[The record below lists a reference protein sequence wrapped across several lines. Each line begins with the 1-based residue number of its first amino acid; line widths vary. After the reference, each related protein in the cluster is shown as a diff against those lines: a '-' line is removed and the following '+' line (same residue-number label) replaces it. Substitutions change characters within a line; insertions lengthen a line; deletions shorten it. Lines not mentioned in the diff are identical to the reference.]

1 MVVLA
6 TNRPGDLDDAVID
19 RMDEAIH
26 FDLPG
31 QAQRQ
36 QLLGLYLD
44 KYIHKAGTVE
54 VSPGRRQTV
63 TGRGVGDGWFMSSWQ
78 RRQQPHVCK
87 TPASLPP

>member
-6 TNRPGDLDDAVID
+6 TNRPGDLDDAVLD

-31 QAQRQ
+31 TEQRQ

-44 KYIHKAGTVE
+44 KYISKAGTLE
-54 VSPGRRQTV
+54 V
-63 TGRGVGDGWFMSSWQ
+63 RGGG
-78 RRQQPHVCK
+78 
-87 TPASLPP
+87 AGGEG